1 AIMATIL
8 FVVGLGTY
16 DTFSGILMP
25 LVIYLSINLME
36 AQFVTPMVVGR
47 TLTLNPFVVLL
58 ALSFWI
64 WLWGAIGGFVAI
76 PAVLVVIAIARNI
89 LPGMGSGAAE

>member
-1 AIMATIL
+1 
-8 FVVGLGTY
+8 
-16 DTFSGILMP
+16 
-25 LVIYLSINLME
+25 
-36 AQFVTPMVVGR
+36 VVGR

-64 WLWGAIGGFVAI
+64 WLWGAVGGFVAI

-89 LPGMGSGAAE
+89 LPGLGNGMEE